1 MSGYKVGINYFSGW
15 WRKAPNK
22 YTPRGSDWRT
32 MPEFS
37 GRCALLGMY
46 NDALTVDAEII
57 AASKYGVDFFQFL
70 WYGRYADCPERDM
83 GLDSGL
89 HHFCSS
95 QEAQRMEFCVEYC
108 NHPPFGITDDK
119 LWDTCCEEWIS
130 YMLHPSYLRV
140 GGKAVFKIHGFDL
153 FVAQCSDDPAVLAR
167 RLDRL
172 RNKASEVGAGE
183 LCIGCGVCSPEPP
196 SPDREPYYRHFD
208 YFNTYMMLPE
218 APYVAQP
225 YPYSDLL
232 GYAEKYWSGLG
243 RRSPLPYIPFLPAG
257 WDPRPWGDARPPYK
271 APTREEWNVALT
283 GVKRALDTEPM
294 LALGGEKL
302 FTIYAWNEFGEGGIV
317 APTAGE
323 GYMKLEEIKRVF
335 GDGR

>member
-119 LWDTCCEEWIS
+119 LWDTCCEEWIDRNRVVIGGDQPERGRGALALADEVDS
-130 YMLHPSYLRV
+130 GPCQRRFEGKEKASVLLPLRV
-140 GGKAVFKIHGFDL
+140 
-153 FVAQCSDDPAVLAR
+153 
-167 RLDRL
+167 
-172 RNKASEVGAGE
+172 
-183 LCIGCGVCSPEPP
+183 
-196 SPDREPYYRHFD
+196 
-208 YFNTYMMLPE
+208 
-218 APYVAQP
+218 
-225 YPYSDLL
+225 
-232 GYAEKYWSGLG
+232 
-243 RRSPLPYIPFLPAG
+243 
-257 WDPRPWGDARPPYK
+257 
-271 APTREEWNVALT
+271 
-283 GVKRALDTEPM
+283 
-294 LALGGEKL
+294 
-302 FTIYAWNEFGEGGIV
+302 
-317 APTAGE
+317 
-323 GYMKLEEIKRVF
+323 
-335 GDGR
+335 